1 MKARALLLTLT
12 VLTAWGARKPDN
24 VPPSIWVREDLFAGY
39 LSGDMETFARGERKL
54 DELLSDNPKSPGVRA
69 WKSSTQYFRAI
80 RAHEAG
86 DSAAFDQG
94 YKEALDTFEALMR
107 EAPKDVGV
115 LAIYGG
121 TISTLG
127 HRLPARLHASANQ
140 RSAEV
145 FLQLEELQKAQ
156 FEKMPAH
163 HRGEVLAGVAQGAAR
178 SGQDELA
185 RTYLTRIVTTLDG
198 TPYAAFARDM
208 LRRPESMRTTKIA
221 CNSCHEPNRLANF
234 YKGEQ

>member
-1 MKARALLLTLT
+1 LLTFVALS
-12 VLTAWGARKPDN
+12 AWGARKPDN
-24 VPPSIWVREDLFAGY
+24 VSGSIWVREDLFAGY
-39 LSGDMETFARGERKL
+39 INGDMETFARGERKV
-54 DELLSDNPKSPGVRA
+54 DELLAEDPKSPGSRA
-69 WKSSTQYFRAI
+69 WKSSAQYFRVI
-80 RAHEAG
+80 RSYEAG
-86 DSAAFDQG
+86 DTAAFDRVYQDVV
-94 YKEALDTFEALMR
+94 AAFEALMR
-107 EAPKDVGV
+107 ESPRNVGV

-121 TISTLG
+121 TVSTLG
-127 HRLPARLHASANQ
+127 HRLPARLQQAANK

-156 FEKMPAH
+156 FEKMPVH

-185 RTYLTRIVTTLDG
+185 RTYLTRIVATLDG
-198 TPYAAFARDM
+198 TPYSAFARDM
-208 LRRPESMRTTKIA
+208 LQRPESMMTTKIA